1 MTDKSSDGNRKKGF
15 GGFGDLVSDVSKD
28 IESATRESSNP
39 PTPKSEATVSS
50 ASSTQHTTA
59 QTGAPQVNEQP
70 PPHSHSHEID
80 SPPNGSHVP
89 DWILY
94 QPIKKR
100 NVIRVGSSGAKWVGG
115 IGIIVM
121 VILISIGN
129 PDQEKSTSHT
139 PSSADSAPSTY
150 APAAIPNSEPTIPS
164 AAVYSPVLPME
175 DKPPV
180 GTNLSLSRD
189 QIRYCLSEDIRL
201 GVMKNTIN
209 QHANNEVDL
218 FNTKIH
224 DYNSRCGK
232 FRYRR
237 GSLESVQ
244 SEVEANRLMLE
255 ADGFARLVDLR
266 GESAQVKDTQE
277 DKMPSNGK
285 SLTDDEL
292 FGTQT
297 EQKLQKTD
305 SQPKRYE
312 EARSPASAS
321 DKGIVNSPHT
331 ANFARCSDGRYS
343 NLCDHSLLV
352 GTENAKVRA
361 AEHTANFARCSDGR
375 YSNLCNHSLLVGAE
389 IAEVRAAEHRAR
401 SNKNYP

>member
-1 MTDKSSDGNRKKGF
+1 MTDKSSDGDRKKGF

-28 IESATRESSNP
+28 IESATCESANP

-50 ASSTQHTTA
+50 TSSTQHTTA
-59 QTGAPQVNEQP
+59 QTEVPRANKP
-70 PPHSHSHEID
+70 PISSR
-80 SPPNGSHVP
+80 PPG
-89 DWILY
+89 
-94 QPIKKR
+94 
-100 NVIRVGSSGAKWVGG
+100 GGSGAKWAWG
-115 IGIIVM
+115 IGIM
-121 VILISIGN
+121 TVILISIGN
-129 PDQEKSTSHT
+129 SVKEKSTSHT
-139 PSSADSAPSTY
+139 PSPTYSPQSTDT
-150 APAAIPNSEPTIPS
+150 PASIPETSTPPAS
-164 AAVYSPVLPME
+164 VYSPALPKE

-180 GTNLSLSRD
+180 GTNLSLSRG

-224 DYNSRCGK
+224 DYNSRCGN

-244 SEVEANRLMLE
+244 SEVEANRLILE
-255 ADGFARLVDLR
+255 ADGLARLVDLR
-266 GESAQVKDTQE
+266 GESAQVKDSQA
-277 DKMPSNGK
+277 DKMPSNDKG
-285 SLTDDEL
+285 LTNDEF

-297 EQKLQKTD
+297 EQKLQKSD
-305 SQPKRYE
+305 NQPNRHE
-312 EARSPASAS
+312 EARSPASPS
-321 DKGIVNSPHT
+321 DKGMVNSSHR

-352 GTENAKVRA
+352 GTENAKVSA

-375 YSNLCNHSLLVGAE
+375 YSSICDHSLLVGTE
-389 IAEVRAAEHRAR
+389 IAEVRDAEHRAR

>member
-1 MTDKSSDGNRKKGF
+1 MTDKSCDGDRKKGF

-50 ASSTQHTTA
+50 TSSTQHTTA
-59 QTGAPQVNEQP
+59 QTEVPRANKP
-70 PPHSHSHEID
+70 PVSHR
-80 SPPNGSHVP
+80 PPSG
-89 DWILY
+89 
-94 QPIKKR
+94 R
-100 NVIRVGSSGAKWVGG
+100 SGAKWFWG
-115 IGIIVM
+115 IGIVM
-121 VILISIGN
+121 VILIGIGN
-129 PDQEKSTSHT
+129 SGKEKNTSHT
-139 PSSADSAPSTY
+139 PSPAYSQPSTY
-150 APAAIPNSEPTIPS
+150 APAAIPIAEPTTPS
-164 AAVYSPVLPME
+164 ASVYSPALPKE

-209 QHANNEVDL
+209 QYANNEVDL

-237 GSLESVQ
+237 GALESVQ

-266 GESAQVKDTQE
+266 GESAQIKD
-277 DKMPSNGK
+277 
-285 SLTDDEL
+285 
-292 FGTQT
+292 TQT
-297 EQKLQKTD
+297 EQKLQKLD
-305 SQPKRYE
+305 SQPKRHE
-312 EARSPASAS
+312 EARSPASPS
-321 DKGIVNSPHT
+321 DKGNVNSPHT

-352 GTENAKVRA
+352 GTENAEVSA
-361 AEHTANFARCSDGR
+361 AEHTASFARCSDGR
-375 YSNLCNHSLLVGAE
+375 YSNLCNH
-389 IAEVRAAEHRAR
+389 
-401 SNKNYP
+401 